1 VSLRRR
7 IIPVLATAAAVVVL
21 DVVTKRLV
29 ERSFRLGECVT
40 LVDAAVSFRLCLVHN
55 PGVAFGLF
63 AEFAW
68 RWRLPFFMLTAAAA
82 GWILWKVFEEAGHL
96 ALGRISLGLI
106 IGGAAGNGVDR
117 VRYGEVVD
125 FLDFWF
131 GRYHFPTFNAADSGI
146 TVGTVLLL
154 FALWRAKA
162 L

>member
-1 VSLRRR
+1 MTPARRLV
-7 IIPVLATAAAVVVL
+7 PVLAVAAAVVAL
-21 DVVTKRLV
+21 DVATKLLV
-29 ERSFRLGECVT
+29 ERSFRLGECETV
-40 LVDAAVSFRLCLVHN
+40 LEGPVSFRLCLVHN

-63 AEFAW
+63 ADFAW
-68 RWRLPFFMLTAAAA
+68 RWRLPFFVLTALVA
-82 GWILWKVFEEAGHL
+82 GWILWKVFQEAGHIF
-96 ALGRISLGLI
+96 LGRIALGFI
-106 IGGAAGNGVDR
+106 IGGAIGNAVDR

-154 FALWRAKA
+154 FALWKAKA